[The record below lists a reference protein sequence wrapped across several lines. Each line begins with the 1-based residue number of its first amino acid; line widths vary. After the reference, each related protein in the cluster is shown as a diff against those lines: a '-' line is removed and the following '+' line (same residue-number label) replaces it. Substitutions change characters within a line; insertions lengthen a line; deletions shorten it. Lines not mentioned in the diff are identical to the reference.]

1 MAATFEFLIRHGYAL
16 LFAIV
21 LAEQLGLPVPAAPVL
36 MAMGALAG
44 LGKFSFGM
52 ALAVAAVAAL
62 LSDSVWYEIGR
73 RRGRGVLTLLCRISI
88 EPDSC
93 VRQTEDV
100 FVRYGSSTLLFAKFV
115 PGLSTVAPPLAG
127 MTGMRAGLF
136 VLLDAAGSLIWAGAL
151 LGAGLLFRHQL
162 EPILEAASRLGL
174 YFVLLA
180 CAGLAFYLGYKYY
193 QRWRIMKLLRV
204 ARISAGELN
213 DLIAAGAEMVIVD
226 MRNPREIAETNS
238 VPGAIRMRGSELELR
253 HHEIARDCDV
263 ILYCS

>member
-1 MAATFEFLIRHGYAL
+1 MAETFEFLIRHGYAL
-16 LFAIV
+16 LFAVV

-44 LGKFSFGM
+44 LSKFSFWV
-52 ALAVAAVAAL
+52 ALAVAAAAAL
-62 LSDSVWYEIGR
+62 LSDSIWYEIGR

-115 PGLSTVAPPLAG
+115 PGLSTIAPPLAG
-127 MTGMRAGLF
+127 MTGMRVRTFA
-136 VLLDAAGSLIWAGAL
+136 LLDAAGSVIWAGAL
-151 LGAGLLFRHQL
+151 LGAGLLFRHQV
-162 EPILEAASRLGL
+162 EPILAAASSLGL

-180 CAGLAFYLGYKYY
+180 AAGLAVYLGIKYY
-193 QRWRIMKLLRV
+193 QRWRIMKLLRIS
-204 ARISAGELN
+204 RISASELN
-213 DLIAAGAEMVIVD
+213 ELIVSGAPIVIVD
-226 MRNPREIAETNS
+226 MRNPREIAETHTI
-238 VPGAIRMRGSELELR
+238 PGAIRMRGSELELR
-253 HHEIARDCDV
+253 HGEIARDRDV

>member
-1 MAATFEFLIRHGYAL
+1 MAATFEFLIRHGYAV

-52 ALAVAAVAAL
+52 ALIVAAIAAL
-62 LSDSVWYEIGR
+62 LSDSIWYEIGR
-73 RRGRGVLTLLCRISI
+73 RRGRGVLNLLCRISL

-93 VRQTEDV
+93 VRRTEDV

-115 PGLSTVAPPLAG
+115 PGLSTIAPPLAG
-127 MTGMRAGLF
+127 MTGMGAATF
-136 VLLDAAGSLIWAGAL
+136 AALDAAGSLIWVGGL
-151 LGAGLLFRHQL
+151 LGLGLLFRHQL
-162 EPILEAASRLGL
+162 EPVIEAASRLG
-174 YFVLLA
+174 YVFVLLLA
-180 CAGLAFYLGYKYY
+180 SGLAVYIGFKYF

-204 ARISAGELN
+204 ARISAGELHG
-213 DLIAAGAEMVIVD
+213 LIVQGAEMVIVD
-226 MRNPREIAETNS
+226 MRNPREIAETQK
-238 VPGAIRMRGSELELR
+238 VPGAIQMRGSELELR
-253 HHEIARDCDV
+253 HREIARDRDV

>member
-21 LAEQLGLPVPAAPVL
+21 LAEQLGLPLPAAPVL

-62 LSDSVWYEIGR
+62 LSDSIWYEIGR
-73 RRGRGVLTLLCRISI
+73 RRGRGVLNLLCRISI

-93 VRQTEDV
+93 VRRTEDV

-115 PGLSTVAPPLAG
+115 PGLSTIAPPLAG
-127 MTGMRAGLF
+127 MTGMSAVTF
-136 VLLDAAGSLIWAGAL
+136 AALDAVGSLVWAGAL
-151 LGAGLLFRHQL
+151 LGVGLLFRHQL
-162 EPILEAASRLGL
+162 EPVIEAASRLGL
-174 YFVLLA
+174 AFVLLA
-180 CAGLAFYLGYKYY
+180 AAGLAVYIGFKYF

-204 ARISAGELN
+204 ARITAGELHGM
-213 DLIAAGAEMVIVD
+213 IAQGADMVIVD
-226 MRNPREIAETNS
+226 MRNPSEIAETHK
-238 VPGAIRMRGSELELR
+238 VPGAIQMRGSELELR
-253 HHEIARDCDV
+253 HHEIARDRDV

>member
-44 LGKFSFGM
+44 LGKFSFLM
-52 ALAVAAVAAL
+52 ALAVAGVAAL
-62 LSDSVWYEIGR
+62 ISDSVWYEIGR

-115 PGLSTVAPPLAG
+115 PGLSTIAPPLAG
-127 MTGMRAGLF
+127 MTGMRAGMF
-136 VLLDAAGSLIWAGAL
+136 VLLDAAGSLIWAGVL
-151 LGAGLLFRHQL
+151 LGVGLLFRHQL
-162 EPILEAASRLGL
+162 EPILDAASRLGL
-174 YFVLLA
+174 YFALLA
-180 CAGLAFYLGYKYY
+180 GAGLAMYLGFKYY

-204 ARISAGELN
+204 SRISAQELN
-213 DLIAAGAEMVIVD
+213 ALIAEGAEMVIVD
-226 MRNPREIAETNS
+226 MRNPREIAGTS
-238 VPGAIRMRGSELELR
+238 TVPGAIRMRGSELEAR
-253 HHEIARDCDV
+253 HHEIARDRDV